1 MATDKY
7 EICNM
12 ALSHLGQ
19 KPIASFTD
27 GTLRSDL
34 CSLHYDKCRDA
45 ALIECKPSF
54 AKARFYNAT
63 PEVTTPTWGYDNY
76 FAVDSNCI
84 YPTQCRDDNY
94 RDDGRSNIEW
104 EFEGDF
110 IAANASA
117 IYYTCIKRI
126 TDTTKHS
133 SLFDQ
138 ALEYKLAS
146 VLAMP
151 LTESRTKQQDMINMY
166 EFMMKRLL
174 GLDGVIGSGKRLR
187 NESLTTNVR

>member
-1 MATDKY
+1 MAADKFA
-7 EICNM
+7 ICNM

-19 KPIASFTD
+19 KPIVSFAD
-27 GTLRSDL
+27 GTVRSDL

-54 AKARFYNAT
+54 AKARFSEDT
-63 PEVTTPTWGYDNY
+63 PAVTAPDWGYDNY
-76 FAVDSNCI
+76 FPVDADCI
-84 YPTQCRDDNY
+84 YVTQCRDDNY

-110 IAANASA
+110 IAANATK
-117 IYYTCIKRI
+117 IYYTSIQRI
-126 TDTTKHS
+126 TVTTKHS
-133 SLFDQ
+133 SIFDQ

-151 LTESRTKQQDMINMY
+151 LTESSTKQTAMIQLY
-166 EFMMKRLL
+166 EMMKNNAL
-174 GLDGVIGSGKRLR
+174 GLDGVMGSGHRLR
-187 NESLTTNVR
+187 NQSLTNNVR